1 MQNFYWKEKYTG
13 VYVRWCIGYLSD
25 LELVQFLEN
34 AALRLDRSTRSR
46 TRGATPTS
54 LIFVID
60 QVAPPSTTLGPFD
73 LQITRNEHH
82 IEKLFKRAKL
92 KV

>member
-1 MQNFYWKEKYTG
+1 M
-13 VYVRWCIGYLSD
+13 RWCIGYLSD

-34 AALRLDRSTRSR
+34 AALSLYRSTECR

-60 QVAPPSTTLGPFD
+60 QVAPPGRTLGPFD
-73 LQITRNEHH
+73 GQITRNEHH